1 MNTELWWS
9 QVLDDEHLII
19 KTVRSQ
25 ALVPRQSWQTPAK
38 MLFSCCHLM
47 CTVLTQLMDHKLEC
61 SVWSQQPTDKLR
73 SAWKQI
79 PVKSETKQSQWL
91 LAVPRLLILATL
103 FHLTG
108 TLPDPY
114 CGDSSICK
122 IYNNLMFP
130 RLMDV
135 SRVVSIWSKTGM
147 LKRAYL
153 NTSSIRTRQAG
164 VILMAIKQWRWL
176 DTEQCKQGPCFY
188 REYFMFGHLTLHKSV
203 KP

>member
-9 QVLDDEHLII
+9 QVLDDEHLMI

-25 ALVPRQSWQTPAK
+25 VLVPRQSWQTPAK
-38 MLFSCCHLM
+38 MLLSRCHLM

-61 SVWSQQPTDKLR
+61 SVWSQQPTVKLR

-153 NTSSIRTRQAG
+153 NTSSCSG
-164 VILMAIKQWRWL
+164 V
-176 DTEQCKQGPCFY
+176 PS
-188 REYFMFGHLTLHKSV
+188 YFNGSKTMKMTGHWAE
-203 KP
+203 